1 MIGYIL
7 RRIVSAILVL
17 FVTST
22 LVFALFL
29 YGPSDP
35 AQALCNV
42 NRCTDARRAQIHHSL
57 GIDQPFLTQYGDW
70 LKGIFVGREIS
81 FGSGFNIDC
90 SAPCLG
96 VSYITKE
103 EVTPYLMGRF
113 PATLSISLAGFM
125 YLALGV
131 VIGAFAA
138 RRRGTMVDR
147 SLVGST
153 LVISSIP
160 YYLVALL
167 AYLYLVLKWG
177 IFSDT
182 SYVPLT
188 QNPLTWAGHMALPW
202 AVLTVY
208 SCVTYARF
216 GRGSM
221 IDSLGEDYVRTARA
235 KGLGEAAIVLK
246 HALRS
251 AIVPV
256 ITIFG
261 IDIATLLAGTIFT
274 ERIFGI
280 QGIGFTAL
288 SSLTTGDLPVISA
301 TVIIAAAF
309 IIAANLIVDLL
320 YSVLDPRVRLL

>member
-7 RRIVSAILVL
+7 RRVMSAILVL

-35 AQALCNV
+35 TLALCQAT
-42 NRCTDARRAQIHHSL
+42 RCTEEKRVQIEQSL
-57 GIDQPFLTQYGDW
+57 GLDQPFLTQYGEW

-81 FGSGFNIDC
+81 FGPGFNIDC
-90 SAPCLG
+90 NAPCLG
-96 VSYITKE
+96 VSYINKE
-103 EVTPYLMGRF
+103 EVTPYLMSRF
-113 PATLSISLAGFM
+113 PATLSIALAGFM

-147 SLVGST
+147 SLVAST
-153 LVISSIP
+153 LVLSSIP
-160 YYLVALL
+160 YYIVALM
-167 AYLYLVLKWG
+167 AYLYIVLRWG
-177 IFSDT
+177 ILPDT

-188 QNPLTWAGHMALPW
+188 ENPLEWFGHMLLPW
-202 AVLTVY
+202 VVLTVW

-221 IDSLGEDYVRTARA
+221 LDSLGEDYVRTARA
-235 KGLGEAAIVLK
+235 KGLGEATIVLK
-246 HALRS
+246 HALRA

-261 IDIATLLAGTIFT
+261 IDFATLLSGTIFT
-274 ERIFGI
+274 EYIFGI
-280 QGIGFTAL
+280 QGIGLTAL
-288 SSLTTGDLPVISA
+288 SALTTGDLPVISA

-309 IIAANLIVDLL
+309 IIVANLVVDLL

>member
-22 LVFALFL
+22 FVFALFL
-29 YGPSDP
+29 YGPADP
-35 AQALCNV
+35 TQALCNV

-57 GIDQPFLTQYGDW
+57 GIDQPFLTQYSQW
-70 LKGIFVGREIS
+70 VKGIFVGREIS
-81 FGSGFNIDC
+81 FGPGFQIDC

-96 VSYITKE
+96 VSYINKE
-103 EVTPYLMGRF
+103 QVTPYLMSRF
-113 PATLSISLAGFM
+113 PATLSIALAGFM

-131 VIGAFAA
+131 AIGALAA
-138 RRRGTMVDR
+138 RRRGTMADR

-153 LVISSIP
+153 LVLSSIP
-160 YYLVALL
+160 FYIFALM
-167 AYLYLVLKWG
+167 AYLYMVLKWG
-177 IFSDT
+177 IFPDT
-182 SYVPLT
+182 TYVPLT
-188 QNPLTWAGHMALPW
+188 QDPLTWAGHMLLPW
-202 AVLTVY
+202 AVLTAW

-221 IDSLGEDYVRTARA
+221 VDSLGEDYVRTARA
-235 KGLGEAAIVLK
+235 KGLGEASIVFK

-274 ERIFGI
+274 EKIFGI
-280 QGIGFTAL
+280 QGIGLTAL
-288 SSLTTGDLPVISA
+288 NALTQGDLPVISA
-301 TVIIAAAF
+301 TVIIGAAF
-309 IIAANLIVDLL
+309 IVVANLVVDLF

>member
-7 RRIVSAILVL
+7 RRVVSAILVI

-35 AQALCNV
+35 TVALCQAAH
-42 NRCTDARRAQIHHSL
+42 CTEQRRTDIENSL
-57 GIDQPFLTQYGDW
+57 GLDKPFLTQYGEW

-81 FGSGFNIDC
+81 FGPGFNIDC

-96 VSYITKE
+96 VSYINKE

-113 PATLSISLAGFM
+113 PATLSISMAGFM
-125 YLALGV
+125 YLVLGV
-131 VIGAFAA
+131 IIGSYAA
-138 RRRGTMVDR
+138 RRRGTTVDR
-147 SLVGST
+147 SLVAST
-153 LVISSIP
+153 LVVSSIP
-160 YYLVALL
+160 YYIFALL
-167 AYLYLVLKWG
+167 AYLYFVIRWG
-177 IFSDT
+177 ILPDT
-182 SYVPLT
+182 SYVPFT
-188 QNPLTWAGHMALPW
+188 ENPLTWAGHMALPW
-202 AVLTVY
+202 AALTVW

-221 IDSLGEDYVRTARA
+221 VDSLGEDYVRTARA
-235 KGLGEAAIVLK
+235 KGLGEQSIVLK
-246 HALRS
+246 HALRA

-261 IDIATLLAGTIFT
+261 IDFATLLSGTIFT
-274 ERIFGI
+274 EKIFNI
-280 QGIGFTAL
+280 QGIGLTAL
-288 SSLTTGDLPVISA
+288 DALTTGDLPVISA

-309 IIAANLIVDLL
+309 IVVANLVVDLL

>member
-1 MIGYIL
+1 MIGYLL
-7 RRIVSAILVL
+7 RRIISAILVL

-22 LVFALFL
+22 FVFLLFL

-35 AQALCNV
+35 TQALCNV

-70 LKGIFVGREIS
+70 VKGIFVGREIS
-81 FGSGFNIDC
+81 FGPGFTIDC
-90 SAPCLG
+90 GAPCLG
-96 VSYITKE
+96 VSYINKE
-103 EVTPYLMGRF
+103 EVTPYLMSRF
-113 PATLSISLAGFM
+113 PATLSIALAGFM
-125 YLALGV
+125 YLAVGV
-131 VIGAFAA
+131 AIGAFAA
-138 RRRGTMVDR
+138 RRRGTMTDR
-147 SLVGST
+147 SLVAST
-153 LVISSIP
+153 LVLSSIP
-160 YYLVALL
+160 FYIFALL
-167 AYLYLVLKWG
+167 AYLYMVLKWG
-177 IFSDT
+177 IFPDT
-182 SYVPLT
+182 TYVPLT

-202 AVLTVY
+202 VVLTTW

-235 KGLGEAAIVLK
+235 KGLGEATIVVK

-261 IDIATLLAGTIFT
+261 IDIAFLLSGTIFV
-274 ERIFGI
+274 EKIFNI
-280 QGIGFTAL
+280 QGIGLTAL
-288 SSLTTGDLPVISA
+288 DALTQGDLPVISA
-301 TVIIAAAF
+301 TVIIGAAF
-309 IIAANLIVDLL
+309 IVVANLLVDLL